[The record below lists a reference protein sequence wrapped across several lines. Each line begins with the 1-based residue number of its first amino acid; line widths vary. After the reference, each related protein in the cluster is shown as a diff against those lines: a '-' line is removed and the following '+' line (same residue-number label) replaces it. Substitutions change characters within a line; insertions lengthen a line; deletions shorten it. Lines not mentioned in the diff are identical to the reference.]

1 MDGNAMTIEHGIAFV
16 ACLLVAS
23 GLLMRRSGRTS
34 KRVRSQLPV
43 ANADAVVQKIHASE
57 SRLYDFQRDTDAMVE
72 TRLATLRGLTEEA
85 DRAAARLEAALNA
98 LAQRREIAI
107 LPFDEQSEAAR
118 LLKQA
123 GYSDGQVAK
132 LLDRGDETVRRA
144 A

>member
-1 MDGNAMTIEHGIAFV
+1 MTVEHGVLFV

-23 GLLMRRSGRTS
+23 GLLMRRAGRTS
-34 KRVRSQLPV
+34 KRTRSQLPV
-43 ANADAVVQKIHASE
+43 ANVDAVVQKVHASE
-57 SRLYDFQRDTDAMVE
+57 SRLYDFQRESNAMLE
-72 TRLATLRGLTEEA
+72 THRATLRVLTEEA

-98 LAQRREIAI
+98 FAKQREIAI
-107 LPFDEQSEAAR
+107 RPFDDDSEAAR

-123 GYSDGQVAK
+123 GYSDEQVAK